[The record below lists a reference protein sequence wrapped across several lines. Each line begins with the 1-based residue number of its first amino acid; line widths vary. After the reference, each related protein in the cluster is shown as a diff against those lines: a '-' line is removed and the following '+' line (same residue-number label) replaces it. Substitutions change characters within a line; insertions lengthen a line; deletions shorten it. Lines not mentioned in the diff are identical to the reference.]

1 MKFSLLLLCFV
12 SSILYINAQF
22 LPGVPAAPVVPPVAA
37 PIVPPV
43 APIAPFGLPF
53 GPLFNPLLN
62 PFLFRPFGFGFGG
75 LLPFRRFRP
84 IVGKRE
90 VVDRNAT
97 ICTLVTQK
105 STLMCRGVELDLTC
119 PVRPIHITRE
129 LGNSTFRLENL
140 SIVPEEISGIR
151 VFRILSRKDDVV
163 QRWTVTSPVTSKDVL
178 LSFYFS
184 EKIDEP
190 GFIVTDEKCWERFES
205 IFVRDR
211 SVRLSL
217 VI

>member
-1 MKFSLLLLCFV
+1 M
-12 SSILYINAQF
+12 LYINAQF
-22 LPGVPAAPVVPPVAA
+22 LPGVHPAVAPPVVPPVAA

-43 APIAPFGLPF
+43 APFPLGLPF
-53 GPLFNPLLN
+53 NPLFNPLMVP
-62 PFLFRPFGFGFGG
+62 PFLGLGLGLGLGG
-75 LLPFRRFRP
+75 LLPFRRLRP
-84 IVGKRE
+84 IGGKRE
-90 VVDRNAT
+90 VVDHSAT

-105 STLMCRGVELDLTC
+105 SSLMCRGAELDLTC

-140 SIVPEEISGIR
+140 SIVPEEINGIR
-151 VFRILSRKDDVV
+151 LFRILSRKDEVV
-163 QRWTVTSPVTSKDVL
+163 QRWTVTSPVTSRNVL

-190 GFIVTDEKCWERFES
+190 GFIVTDEKCWEKFES
-205 IFVRDR
+205 IFVKDR